1 MQSGKEQRDAW
12 AGSLETPDSKDSSAI
27 RNPRRKMRLKYNR
40 NSGRIRGKGKKK
52 KARRR
57 KKRDEREIS
66 AEQAAQWSAL

>member
-1 MQSGKEQRDAW
+1 
-12 AGSLETPDSKDSSAI
+12 
-27 RNPRRKMRLKYNR
+27 MRLKYNR